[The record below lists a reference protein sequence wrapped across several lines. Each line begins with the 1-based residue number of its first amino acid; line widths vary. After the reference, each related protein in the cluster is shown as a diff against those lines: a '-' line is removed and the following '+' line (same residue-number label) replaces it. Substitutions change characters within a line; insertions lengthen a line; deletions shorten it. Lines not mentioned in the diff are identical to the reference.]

1 MSRGE
6 LKLRRMNVRI
16 AKYKDIWRL
25 MRIVLLFV
33 LLVLLSGA
41 TVHTE
46 AAELEG
52 LWWYQAPEE
61 QPAHLSGDLPADMAV
76 WPGKWKSFDF
86 PQSPALQKGQQTV
99 WLMTMVSPVS
109 PQSNILLF
117 ETTNQAVRVWL
128 GKQLIYEQGDFS
140 NEHFDEGK
148 RLNVVPLP
156 ELSAET
162 PLVFELYSDS
172 SNHLGRFN
180 MLFLDTETAQI
191 QRFFFYD
198 IPIVLAFP
206 ITVMMMLIVCYYYQ
220 YNPHGWKKL
229 YIYIFLFLLVFS
241 AWLISASNV
250 KDLFIRGHVF
260 WWYML
265 SILAY
270 LLPLSANMIL
280 YELLKRK
287 PYAHMGYIVFA
298 NAWLFVL
305 AMAGEIMGYHTMN
318 IFMAAYY
325 PLIAVGEG
333 LAFLWCIRAFRD
345 GDELCRAV
353 LVPTA
358 AFTFFGVIDG
368 LSGHFYLLPWRTFT
382 TPIAIYAFMY
392 FVIEILRQQL
402 CDERELAM
410 RTAGLEYEA
419 VMAAQRSSLDA
430 LTGCWNRSKLNTL
443 LAMAI
448 SRSRQTN
455 RAFSVLLL
463 DIDHFKQ
470 VNDRYGHDAGD
481 AVLKGFAAVIRQ
493 QLGNDGQCI
502 RWGGEEFLVL
512 VSENTLAVEELAE
525 QLREQVESS
534 NIAGHEITCSIGAA
548 YWHGKKDTPDALFK
562 RVDRALYA
570 AKEAGRNQVRFADP
584 EW

>member
-1 MSRGE
+1 M
-6 LKLRRMNVRI
+6 RI
-16 AKYKDIWRL
+16 AEYKDIGRL
-25 MRIVLLFV
+25 TRIVLLFV
-33 LLVLLSGA
+33 LTGWLFIA
-41 TVHTE
+41 AAHTE

-52 LWWYQAPEE
+52 AWWYQAPEA
-61 QPAHLSGDLPADMAV
+61 QFAHQSGDLSSVMA

-86 PQSPALQKGQQTV
+86 PHSPDLQDGQQTV

-128 GKQLIYEQGDFS
+128 GKQLIYEQGDFF
-140 NEHFDEGK
+140 NEHFDAGK
-148 RLNVVPLP
+148 RLNVVSLP
-156 ELSAET
+156 DISEET
-162 PLVFELYSDS
+162 PLYFELYSDS
-172 SNHLGRFN
+172 SKHLGKFN
-180 MLFLDTETAQI
+180 MLFLDTETTQI

-206 ITVMMMLIVCYYYQ
+206 IAVMMMFIVAYYYQ
-220 YNPHGWKKL
+220 YNPHGWTRL

-250 KDLFIRGHVF
+250 KDMFFRGQVF

-270 LLPLSANMIL
+270 LLPLSANMVL

-287 PYAHMGYIVFA
+287 PYAHMGYVVSA
-298 NAWLFVL
+298 NACLFVL
-305 AMAGEIMGYHTMN
+305 AMAGELMGYHTMN
-318 IFMAAYY
+318 TFMTAYY
-325 PLIAVGEG
+325 PLLAVGEG
-333 LAFLWCIRAFRD
+333 VAFLWCIRAFRD

-368 LSGHFYLLPWRTFT
+368 LAGHFYLLPWRTFT
-382 TPIAIYAFMY
+382 TPIGIYAFMY

-402 CDERELAM
+402 RDERELAM

-419 VMAAQRSSLDA
+419 VLAVQRSSLDA
-430 LTGCWNRSKLNTL
+430 LTGCWNRSKLNEL
-443 LAMAI
+443 LAAAI
-448 SRSRQTN
+448 SRSRRTN
-455 RAFSVLLL
+455 QDFTVLLL

-470 VNDRYGHDAGD
+470 VNDQYGHDAGD

-493 QLGNDGQCI
+493 QLGDDGQCI

-512 VSENTLAVEELAE
+512 ISNHALAVEELAE
-525 QLREQVESS
+525 QLRAQVAGSK
-534 NIAGHEITCSIGAA
+534 IAGHEITCSIGAA
-548 YWHGKKDTPDALFK
+548 YWRGKKDTPDALFK

-570 AKEAGRNQVRFADP
+570 AKEAGRNQVHFADP